1 MVPPIAPSR
10 TGRPAPRAGLFPR
23 LGPMLAL
30 GDAVARATGWRRRLI
45 ALLCGAFGALAL
57 APVGFTPALVVPM
70 MVAVWLLDGCAPVA
84 GRWSRPAA
92 GTLRRAFEAGWWWG
106 FGYFLAGFWW
116 LGSAFLLDPE
126 FTWALPLGVLG
137 VPAFLGV
144 FTGVGFALA
153 RLAWVPGGA
162 RVFALAL
169 GLGSSEWARGHVF
182 TGFPW
187 NALGM
192 GLGGTLVTAQGASL
206 VGLDGLTLLT
216 IALFAAPATFRHDGR
231 WRARPALVAAGA
243 LALVGGYGAL
253 RLARGTVSDVPGV
266 VVRLMQPGLQPDAT
280 FSYARKDEIVADYV
294 ALSGRYDAAKR
305 IALADVTMLVWPES
319 AFPFLLDRDPGALA
333 TIAAA
338 LPARTTLVTG
348 AARDEDVPASDGHPE
363 HSVYYNSIEV
373 IDGRGAVLDRYDKV
387 HLVPFGEYLPFEGVL
402 SALGLR
408 NFVAIPGGFVPGVA
422 RRHALSVP
430 GLPPASPLI
439 CYEAIFPGAVGAG
452 PTPSGARPRYLLNVT
467 NDGWFGT
474 TAGPSQHFAQVR
486 LRAIEEGL
494 PLIRDAATGVSA
506 IVDPYGR
513 VLDALPLG
521 VAGILDGRLPDAIA
535 PPLDARHGGL
545 MTALVWIGTLLCLI
559 GTQGKRGV

>member
-1 MVPPIAPSR
+1 MTRPTAPSR
-10 TGRPAPRAGLFPR
+10 AGRDASRGGPLPRRATTP
-23 LGPMLAL
+23 AL
-30 GDAVARATGWRRRLI
+30 GDAVARATGWPRRLV

-70 MVAVWLLDGCAPVA
+70 VVAVWLLDGCVAPA
-84 GRWSRPAA
+84 PGWRRPDA
-92 GTLRRAFEAGWWWG
+92 GTLRRAFGAGWWWG
-106 FGYFLAGFWW
+106 LGYFIAGFWW
-116 LGSAFLLDPE
+116 LGSAFLIDPE

-162 RVFALAL
+162 RVLALAL
-169 GLGSSEWARGHVF
+169 GLGSSEWARGHLF

-192 GLGGTLVTAQGASL
+192 GLGGTLVTAQAASL

-216 IALFAAPATFRHDGR
+216 IALFAAPATFRAGGR
-231 WRARPALVAAGA
+231 WRALPVLVAAGA

-253 RLARGTVSDVPGV
+253 RLGRGTPGDVPGV
-266 VVRLMQPGLQPDAT
+266 VVRLVQPGLQPDAT
-280 FSYARKDEIVADYV
+280 FSYARKDEIVAGYV
-294 ALSGRYDAAKR
+294 ALSKRYDAAKR
-305 IALADVTMLVWPES
+305 VALADVTMLVWPES
-319 AFPFLLDRDPGALA
+319 AFPFLLDRDPDALA

-338 LPARTTLVTG
+338 LPAKTTLVTG
-348 AARDEDVPASDGHPE
+348 AARGEDVPATDGHPE

-373 IDGRGAVLDRYDKV
+373 IDARGAVLDRYDKI
-387 HLVPFGEYLPFEGVL
+387 HLVPFGEYLPFEAAL
-402 SALGLR
+402 RALGLR
-408 NFVAIPGGFVPGVA
+408 NFVAIPGGFEPGVGH
-422 RRHALSVP
+422 RHALSVP

-439 CYEAIFPGAVGAG
+439 CYEAIFPGAVGAA
-452 PTPSGARPRYLLNVT
+452 PTPSGARARYLLNVT

-521 VAGILDGRLPDAIA
+521 EAGILDGPLPHAIA
-535 PPLDARHGGL
+535 PPLDARHGAA
-545 MTALVWIGTLLCLI
+545 MTALVWFGTFLCLTW
-559 GTQGKRGV
+559 TQRKRVV

>member
-1 MVPPIAPSR
+1 MARPIAPSR
-10 TGRPAPRAGLFPR
+10 PRPDASPVGRRSWHGSLPG
-23 LGPMLAL
+23 L
-30 GDAVARATGWRRRLI
+30 GDAVIGATGWRRRI
-45 ALLCGAFGALAL
+45 VALLCGAFGALAL
-57 APVGFTPALVVPM
+57 APVGFGPALVVPM
-70 MVAVWLLDGCAPVA
+70 VVAVWLLDGCAP
-84 GRWSRPAA
+84 AA
-92 GTLRRAFEAGWWWG
+92 DHRSWRDPGSLRRAFGAGWWWG

-116 LGSAFLLDPE
+116 LGSAFLIDPD

-137 VPAFLGV
+137 VPAFLAL
-144 FTGVGFALA
+144 FTAAGFALA

-169 GLGSSEWARGHVF
+169 GLGSSEWARGHLF

-192 GLGGTLVTAQGASL
+192 GLGGTLVTAQAASL

-216 IALFAAPATFRHDGR
+216 IALFAAPATLRDGDR
-231 WRARPALVAAGA
+231 WSARPTLVALGA
-243 LALVGGYGAL
+243 LALILGYGAL
-253 RLARGTVSDVPGV
+253 RLGRGTPGAVPHV
-266 VVRLMQPGLQPDAT
+266 VVRLMQPGLQPDET
-280 FSYARKDEIVADYV
+280 FSYARKDQIVAGYV
-294 ALSGRYDAAKR
+294 ALSKRYDAAKH

-319 AFPFLLDRDPGALA
+319 AFPFVLNRDPEALA

-338 LPARTTLVTG
+338 LPAGTTLVTG
-348 AARDEDVPASDGHPE
+348 AAREEDVPEADGRPE
-363 HSVYYNSIEV
+363 HSVYYNAIEV
-373 IDGRGAVLDRYDKV
+373 IDRNGAVLDRYDKI
-387 HLVPFGEYLPFEGVL
+387 HLVPFGEYLPFEAAL
-402 SALGLR
+402 RALGLHR
-408 NFVAIPGGFVPGVA
+408 FVAIPGGFQPGGS
-422 RRHALSVP
+422 RRHALAVP

-439 CYEAIFPGAVGAG
+439 CYEAIFPGAVGAR

-494 PLIRDAATGVSA
+494 PLIRDAATGISA

-521 VAGILDGRLPDAIA
+521 VEGILDGPLPDAIA
-535 PPLDARHGGL
+535 PPLGARHGGA
-545 MTALVWIGTLLCLI
+545 MTGLVWIGTLLCLTW
-559 GTQGKRGV
+559 TQRKRLV